1 MRDENEIERA
11 QDLSDMET
19 LKSFI
24 PSWETTTQ
32 LQPFLT
38 SPQDGIQQPTWNKIR
53 FDPLAYGD
61 LGGSP
66 GGGTIRG
73 IMVVDGVARYVDFPG
88 SIGEPV

>member
-1 MRDENEIERA
+1 MRNEDEIQQA
-11 QDLSDMET
+11 QDLSDMEI

-24 PSWETTTQ
+24 PSWDNTTRIE
-32 LQPFLT
+32 PFLS
-38 SPQDGIQQPTWNKIR
+38 SPQDGLQQPTWNKIQ

-61 LGGSP
+61 LGSSP